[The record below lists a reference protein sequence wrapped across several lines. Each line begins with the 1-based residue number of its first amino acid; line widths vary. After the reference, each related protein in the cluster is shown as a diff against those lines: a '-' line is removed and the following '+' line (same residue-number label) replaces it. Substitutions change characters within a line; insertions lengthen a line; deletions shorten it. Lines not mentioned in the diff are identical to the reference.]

1 MREVCV
7 GWVGVCWGGGTVGV
21 GEEEEAMARELLL
34 QPL

>member
-1 MREVCV
+1 VGGCV
-7 GWVGVCWGGGTVGV
+7 LGGGTVGV